1 MKFRH
6 AGKDLT
12 ENFSRFS
19 FFAEAEAGGGGDAE
33 PDEGR
38 GRRRRQSGGR
48 RRRRNVGEV
57 AAPRSTYPQIDLL
70 ESTLKDSLTLEILV
84 QTYLH

>member
-1 MKFRH
+1 MEFRH
-6 AGKDLT
+6 ASKDLT
-12 ENFSRFS
+12 ENYSRFS

-57 AAPRSTYPQIDLL
+57 AAPRPTYPQIDLL